1 VNHDPQARR
10 QLRRIDRWRLIWA
23 ASRNHLA
30 SRSILADAQLAFMR
44 RVQAAAQQ
52 NLSRR
57 FPRVGLAGIFGR
69 WPMAWTRKKAVAGV
83 SGLLAVGLVAG
94 LIAAFATNPPAPK
107 PLAVWAPGGQAAAQ
121 TAAAPAPRSAF
132 LAVHRRAHFSAA
144 AGAGHEDRQHRVREA
159 AHRAE
164 LGGHRVRTAR

>member
-10 QLRRIDRWRLIWA
+10 QLRRIDRWRLIGA

-30 SRSILADAQLAFMR
+30 SRSILADAHLAYLR
-44 RVQAAAQQ
+44 RVQAAAPR

-57 FPRVGLAGIFGR
+57 WPRVGLAGISGW
-69 WPMAWTRKKAVAGV
+69 WPMPWTRKKAVAGV

-107 PLAVWAPGGQAAAQ
+107 PPPLR
-121 TAAAPAPRSAF
+121 RSATPLSF
-132 LAVHRRAHFSAA
+132 SRRSPASAFQRC
-144 AGAGHEDRQHRVREA
+144 GRCWS
-159 AHRAE
+159 
-164 LGGHRVRTAR
+164 